1 MKSSTKTATI
11 TMASVLAIGLMAAS
25 GSALAAK
32 EGFEK
37 CQGVAKAKMNDC
49 ATKKHA
55 CAGTSKMDRQASD
68 WIYVPTGTCNK
79 IAGGKVKA

>member
-1 MKSSTKTATI
+1 MKSSTKAATI

-37 CQGVAKAKMNDC
+37 CQGIAKAKMNDC

-55 CAGTSKMDRQASD
+55 CAGTASMDGGATD
-68 WIYVPTGTCNK
+68 WVYVPTGTCNK
-79 IAGGKVKA
+79 IVGGKVKA